1 MKFMEGIGSNW
12 SWTYCSFLFNC
23 GAFCLLL
30 TCRQRH
36 LFSPGWEASVG
47 EFGGKLANSAVSPS
61 GRGCRYLGVALVC
74 GREDRNWDHYGT
86 KKLNISIL
94 TGGLSFPMFCS
105 LEVSTQT
112 LLIIGI
118 IDLFSVANSFCSKTI
133 RVAKTGPRHS
143 YLDGEQHS
151 KFHSVRRE
159 TPCRS
164 SGGAG
169 FELGILPRQLN
180 YSDHIK
186 KFSQHQYCSSRFPP
200 FHSSGGETGH
210 GFASHLSSSS
220 GCPCCCWATQCRPHQ
235 AHHTWAS
242 RPCIHGRR
250 NLKVDKSS
258 YSNLDSTEIRM
269 LILPILCRR
278 MSTLPSPQSRP
289 STSFN
294 TLTGVPFDLRL
305 ASTTSYPPLFQVGSS
320 KGALAH
326 WCVGEGMEEGELSE
340 APEDPAADADFP
352 AALGWSLS
360 VV

>member
-1 MKFMEGIGSNW
+1 MPIVIDDTRCGI
-12 SWTYCSFLFNC
+12 
-23 GAFCLLL
+23 
-30 TCRQRH
+30 H
-36 LFSPGWEASVG
+36 
-47 EFGGKLANSAVSPS
+47 
-61 GRGCRYLGVALVC
+61 
-74 GREDRNWDHYGT
+74 
-86 KKLNISIL
+86 
-94 TGGLSFPMFCS
+94 
-105 LEVSTQT
+105 
-112 LLIIGI
+112 
-118 IDLFSVANSFCSKTI
+118 
-133 RVAKTGPRHS
+133 
-143 YLDGEQHS
+143 
-151 KFHSVRRE
+151 
-159 TPCRS
+159 
-164 SGGAG
+164 
-169 FELGILPRQLN
+169 RQLY

-186 KFSQHQYCSSRFPP
+186 KFSQHQYCSSQFPP

-320 KGALAH
+320 KGFLLIGALVKV
-326 WCVGEGMEEGELSE
+326 WRKESSQRPLKIPLQMLI
-340 APEDPAADADFP
+340 FQLL
-352 AALGWSLS
+352 LGGASLLYKLL
-360 VV
+360 